1 MRRVY
6 PVLFN
11 PNIGF
16 EWGATLF
23 KSTMRWRCTNR
34 ITLPRP
40 HTRLIELRQDK
51 IWKMKLSN
59 RFYFPTIF
67 FFLPL
72 RLSNDENEV
81 PWAHIVDKLH
91 MISWMIR
98 WRFCYSSP
106 NVKPAPREKH
116 QWRWE
121 IWNLSTH
128 ARTHARTHTHIYCD
142 LCSIIMNIWYRK
154 FHFFKLTMLESRIYG
169 ENHDRVVKH

>member
-128 ARTHARTHTHIYCD
+128 ARTHARTHTHIYIVIYVQLLWIYDIENFIFLSLQCWKVEFMEK
-142 LCSIIMNIWYRK
+142 IMI
-154 FHFFKLTMLESRIYG
+154 E
-169 ENHDRVVKH
+169 